1 MSVARDRTAGT
12 PFTEG
17 EGERDYLLGMSRTP
31 GAGEILKNADHRA
44 YPVPA
49 GPWAL
54 SMSWHDLLFM
64 HWPVPAGGLRPLVP
78 PALNLDTFDG
88 DAWLGVVP
96 FRMSGVR
103 PRLVPAVPG
112 LSNFPE
118 LNLRTYVSAGGR
130 PGIWFFSLDAHNPV
144 AVRLA
149 RATFHL
155 PYFDAR
161 MSSRKEGE
169 EIHYRSVR
177 THRGAPPAEFAGR
190 YRPAGAPFES
200 RPGSLEN
207 FLTERYCLY
216 AADSRGT
223 VRRGEIHHQMWPL
236 RPAEAETETLRM
248 TERIGLTLPDSPPLL
263 HFSERLDVLA
273 WPPRKLES

>member
-49 GPWAL
+49 GTWAL

-223 VRRGEIHHQMWPL
+223 VRRAEIHHQMWPL

>member
-1 MSVARDRTAGT
+1 MKMVRSLTAGS
-12 PFTEG
+12 PFTERG
-17 EGERDYLLGMSRTP
+17 DEEAYVWGMKRTP
-31 GAGEILKNADHRA
+31 RAQEILNDSDHRA

-54 SMSWHDLLFM
+54 GMSWHDLLFM
-64 HWPVPAGGLRPLVP
+64 HWPVPADQLRPLVP
-78 PALNLDTFDG
+78 SALNLDTFDG

-103 PRLVPAVPG
+103 PRLMPAVPG
-112 LSNFPE
+112 LSGFPE
-118 LNLRTYVSAGGR
+118 LNLRTYVSAGGK

-149 RATFHL
+149 RATFKL

-169 EIHYRSVR
+169 EIHYRSTR
-177 THRGAPPAEFAGR
+177 THRGAPPAEFVGR
-190 YRPAGAPFES
+190 YRPAGGPFES

-216 AADSRGT
+216 AADGRGN
-223 VRRGEIHHQMWPL
+223 VRRGDIHHQLWPL
-236 RPAEAETETLRM
+236 RPAEAEVETLRM
-248 TERIGLTLPDSPPLL
+248 TGQIGVALPDTPPLL

-273 WPPRKLES
+273 WPPRRLES